1 MAEIKSVMTCRT
13 LSDAFN
19 AIKDCWEWTDIQ
31 DIKNINSDIIGKKLY
46 VNADT
51 FIKLHY
57 KGSTTFVTLDL
68 YFKSQNVLSLGSTN
82 NDNCTNLY
90 VIKTNTATI
99 IQYDNNNKLTPIE
112 TTAIILS
119 TATNHYTG
127 VKEKVVAFFKRPVID
142 ASGSAEYNSSCI
154 CSKEINKDGLNA
166 RQTVENISGG
176 SAVSTLTPFF
186 YALSQTTLDDVFLF
200 TSYQPSELY
209 RGDCTIN
216 GRRYYVCNLIAV
228 LDE

>member
-13 LSDAFN
+13 VDDAFN
-19 AIKDCWEWTDIQ
+19 AIKDCWEWTEIKDGTNDTGDIVSKQ
-31 DIKNINSDIIGKKLY
+31 LY
-46 VNADT
+46 VNSETYIELYKDT
-51 FIKLHY
+51 I
-57 KGSTTFVTLDL
+57 SFVTLYL
-68 YFKSQNVLSLGSTN
+68 YFKGQRVLTLGSSN
-82 NDNCTNLY
+82 SNNCTNLY
-90 VIKTNTATI
+90 VIKTNTASI
-99 IQYDNNNKLTPIE
+99 IQYDSSNQVTPIE

-127 VKEKVVAFFKRPVID
+127 IKEKVASWFKSP
-142 ASGSAEYNSSCI
+142 SMTTNNYNRSCI
-154 CSKEINKDGLNA
+154 CSKEISNSALTDSSVFAG
-166 RQTVENISGG
+166 ISAN
-176 SAVSTLTPFF
+176 SAVSSLCPFF
-186 YALSQTTLDDVFLF
+186 SKQSQTTLDDVFLF

>member
-13 LSDAFN
+13 LDEAFD
-19 AIKDCWEWTDIQ
+19 AIKGCWEWTEVKDGTNDTGDIVSKQ
-31 DIKNINSDIIGKKLY
+31 LY

-51 FIKLHY
+51 YIELY
-57 KGSTTFVTLDL
+57 KGSAYFVKLNL
-68 YFKSQNVLSLGSTN
+68 FFKGQNVLSLGSANTN
-82 NDNCTNLY
+82 NCTNLY

-99 IQYDNNNKLTPIE
+99 IQYASNNKLTPID

-186 YALSQTTLDDVFLF
+186 YTLSQTTLDDVFLF

>member
-1 MAEIKSVMTCRT
+1 MAEIKSVMTCKT

-31 DIKNINSDIIGKKLY
+31 DRKNSSGDILTKLLY

-51 FIKLHY
+51 YIELH
-57 KGSTTFVTLDL
+57 KGSATFVTLNL
-68 YFKSQNVLSLGSTN
+68 YFKRQNVLSLGSANT
-82 NDNCTNLY
+82 DNCTNLY

-99 IQYDNNNKLTPIE
+99 IQYDSNNKLTPID

-127 VKEKVVAFFKRPVID
+127 IKEKV
-142 ASGSAEYNSSCI
+142 ASYFEAPSFITNGYNRTCI
-154 CSKEINKDGLNA
+154 CSKEINNSALTDSSVFAG
-166 RQTVENISGG
+166 ISAN
-176 SAVSTLTPFF
+176 SAVSALCPFF
-186 YALSQTTLDDVFLF
+186 SKQSQVTLDDVFLF

>member
-13 LSDAFN
+13 LNEAFD
-19 AIKDCWEWTDIQ
+19 AIKGCWEWTDIQ
-31 DIKNINSDIIGKKLY
+31 DRKDSYSSIVGKHLY
-46 VNADT
+46 VNDDT
-51 FIKLHY
+51 YIELY
-57 KGSTTFVTLDL
+57 KASATFVTLNL
-68 YFKSQNVLSLGSTN
+68 YFKEQKVLSLGSANT
-82 NDNCTNLY
+82 DNCTNLY

-99 IQYDNNNKLTPIE
+99 IQYDSNNKLTPID

-127 VKEKVVAFFKRPVID
+127 IKEKVASWFKSP
-142 ASGSAEYNSSCI
+142 SMTTNSYNRSCI
-154 CSKEINKDGLNA
+154 CSKEINNSALTDSSVFAG
-166 RQTVENISGG
+166 ISAN
-176 SAVSTLTPFF
+176 SAVSALCPFF
-186 YALSQTTLDDVFLF
+186 SPQSQVTLDDVYLF
-200 TSYQPSELY
+200 TAYQPSNFY

>member
-1 MAEIKSVMTCRT
+1 MAEIKSVMSCKT

-19 AIKDCWEWTDIQ
+19 AIKDCWEWTE
-31 DIKNINSDIIGKKLY
+31 IKDRKDSYGDIIAKQLY

-51 FIKLHY
+51 YIELY
-57 KGSTTFVTLDL
+57 EGSATFVELNL
-68 YFKSQNVLSLGSTN
+68 FFKGQNVLSLGSANT
-82 NDNCTNLY
+82 DNRTNLY

-99 IQYDNNNKLTPIE
+99 IQYDSNNKLTPIE

-127 VKEKVVAFFKRPVID
+127 IKEKVASWFKSP
-142 ASGSAEYNSSCI
+142 SMTTNNYNRSCI
-154 CSKEINKDGLNA
+154 CSKEISNSALTDSSVFAG
-166 RQTVENISGG
+166 ISAN
-176 SAVSTLTPFF
+176 SAVSSLCPFF
-186 YALSQTTLDDVFLF
+186 SKQSQVTLDDVYLF
-200 TSYQPSELY
+200 TAYQPSAFY

>member
-1 MAEIKSVMTCRT
+1 MAEIKSVMTCKT

-31 DIKNINSDIIGKKLY
+31 DRKDSYGDIIAKQLY

-51 FIKLHY
+51 YIELY
-57 KGSTTFVTLDL
+57 KGSATFVKLNL
-68 YFKSQNVLSLGSTN
+68 FFKGQNVLSLGSAN

-90 VIKTNTATI
+90 VIKTNTASI
-99 IQYDNNNKLTPIE
+99 IQYDSNNKLTPID

-127 VKEKVVAFFKRPVID
+127 IKEKVASWFKSP
-142 ASGSAEYNSSCI
+142 SMTTNNYNRSCI
-154 CSKEINKDGLNA
+154 CSKEINNSALTDSSVFAG
-166 RQTVENISGG
+166 ISAN
-176 SAVSTLTPFF
+176 SAVSALCPFF
-186 YALSQTTLDDVFLF
+186 SPQSQVTLDDVYLF
-200 TSYQPSELY
+200 TAYQPSELY

>member
-13 LSDAFN
+13 LDEAFD
-19 AIKDCWEWTDIQ
+19 AIKGCWEWTEVKDGTNDTGDIVSKQ
-31 DIKNINSDIIGKKLY
+31 LY

-51 FIKLHY
+51 YIELY
-57 KGSTTFVTLDL
+57 KGSATFVTLNL
-68 YFKSQNVLSLGSTN
+68 YFKGQNVLSLGSANT
-82 NDNCTNLY
+82 DNCTNLY
-90 VIKTNTATI
+90 IIKTNTATV
-99 IQYDNNNKLTPIE
+99 IQYDSSNRVTPIE

-127 VKEKVVAFFKRPVID
+127 IKEKVVSYFEAPSFITN
-142 ASGSAEYNSSCI
+142 GYNRTCI
-154 CSKEINKDGLNA
+154 CSKEINNSALTDSSVFAG
-166 RQTVENISGG
+166 ISAN
-176 SAVSTLTPFF
+176 SAVSSLCPFF
-186 YALSQTTLDDVFLF
+186 SKQSQTTLDDVFLF

>member
-1 MAEIKSVMTCRT
+1 MAEIKSVMTCKT

-19 AIKDCWEWTDIQ
+19 AIKDCWEWTETKDMKNSSGDILA
-31 DIKNINSDIIGKKLY
+31 KLLY

-51 FIKLHY
+51 YIELDK
-57 KGSTTFVTLDL
+57 KGSATFVTLNL
-68 YFKSQNVLSLGSTN
+68 YFKGQNVLSLGSSN

-99 IQYDNNNKLTPIE
+99 IQYDSNNKLTPIE

-127 VKEKVVAFFKRPVID
+127 IKEKVASYFKSP
-142 ASGSAEYNSSCI
+142 SMTTNSYNRSCI
-154 CSKEINKDGLNA
+154 CSKEINNSALTDSSVFAG
-166 RQTVENISGG
+166 ISAN
-176 SAVSTLTPFF
+176 SAVSSLCPFF
-186 YALSQTTLDDVFLF
+186 SKQSQVTLDDVFLF

>member
-1 MAEIKSVMTCRT
+1 MAEIKSVMTCKT
-13 LSDAFN
+13 LDDAFN

-31 DIKNINSDIIGKKLY
+31 DRKDSYSNIVGKHLY
-46 VNADT
+46 VNDDT
-51 FIKLHY
+51 YIELY
-57 KGSTTFVTLDL
+57 EGSATFVTLNL
-68 YFKSQNVLSLGSTN
+68 YFKSQNVLSLGSANTN
-82 NDNCTNLY
+82 NCTNLY

-99 IQYDNNNKLTPIE
+99 IQYASNNKLTPID

-186 YALSQTTLDDVFLF
+186 YTLSQTTLDDVFLF

-216 GRRYYVCNLIAV
+216 GRRYYVCNLIAA

>member
-1 MAEIKSVMTCRT
+1 MAEIKSVMTCKT
-13 LSDAFN
+13 LSDAFD
-19 AIKDCWEWTDIQ
+19 AIKGCWEWTDIQ
-31 DIKNINSDIIGKKLY
+31 DRKDGYGGIVGKHLY

-51 FIKLHY
+51 YIELY
-57 KGSTTFVTLDL
+57 KSSATYVTLNL
-68 YFKSQNVLSLGSTN
+68 YFKGQNVLSLGSAN

-90 VIKTNTATI
+90 IVKTNTATI

-127 VKEKVVAFFKRPVID
+127 IKEKVASYFKSP
-142 ASGSAEYNSSCI
+142 SMTTNNYNRSCI
-154 CSKEINKDGLNA
+154 CSKEINNSALTDSSVFAG
-166 RQTVENISGG
+166 ISAN
-176 SAVSTLTPFF
+176 SAVSSLCPFF
-186 YALSQTTLDDVFLF
+186 SKQSQVTLDDVYLF
-200 TSYQPSELY
+200 TAYQPSAFY

>member
-13 LSDAFN
+13 LDDAFD
-19 AIKDCWEWTDIQ
+19 AIKGCWEWTETKDRK
-31 DIKNINSDIIGKKLY
+31 DSYGDIIAKQLY

-51 FIKLHY
+51 YIELY
-57 KGSTTFVTLDL
+57 KGSATFVTLYL
-68 YFKSQNVLSLGSTN
+68 YFKGQNVLSLGSAN
-82 NDNCTNLY
+82 NSNCTNLY

-99 IQYDNNNKLTPIE
+99 IQYDSNNQVTPIE

-127 VKEKVVAFFKRPVID
+127 VKEKVASWFKSP
-142 ASGSAEYNSSCI
+142 SMTTNNYNRSCI
-154 CSKEINKDGLNA
+154 CSKEINNSALTDSSVFAG
-166 RQTVENISGG
+166 ISAN
-176 SAVSTLTPFF
+176 SAVSSLCPFF
-186 YALSQTTLDDVFLF
+186 SKQSQVTLDDVYLF
-200 TSYQPSELY
+200 TAYQPSELY

>member
-13 LSDAFN
+13 LDEAFD
-19 AIKDCWEWTDIQ
+19 AIKGCWEWTEVKDRK
-31 DIKNINSDIIGKKLY
+31 DSYGDIIAKQLY

-51 FIKLHY
+51 YIELY
-57 KGSTTFVTLDL
+57 KGSATFVTLNL
-68 YFKSQNVLSLGSTN
+68 YFKGQNVLSLGSANTE
-82 NDNCTNLY
+82 NCTNLY

-99 IQYDNNNKLTPIE
+99 IQYDSNNELTPIE
-112 TTAIILS
+112 TPAIILS

-127 VKEKVVAFFKRPVID
+127 IKEKVASYFKSPSMTTIN
-142 ASGSAEYNSSCI
+142 YNRSCI
-154 CSKEINKDGLNA
+154 CSKEINNSALTDSSVFAG
-166 RQTVENISGG
+166 ISAN
-176 SAVSTLTPFF
+176 SAVSALCPFF
-186 YALSQTTLDDVFLF
+186 SPQSQVTLDDVYLF
-200 TSYQPSELY
+200 TAYQPSNFY